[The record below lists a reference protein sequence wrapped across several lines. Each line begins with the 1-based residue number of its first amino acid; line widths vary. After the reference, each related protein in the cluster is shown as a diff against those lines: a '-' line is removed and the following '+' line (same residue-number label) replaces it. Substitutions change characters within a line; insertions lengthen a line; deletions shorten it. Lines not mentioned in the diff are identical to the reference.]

1 MRLPALAALVLGL
14 AAHPGGTSA
23 ATDQAMPATRSDC
36 PTRSVSAAG
45 AAPPSGASKE
55 KT

>member
-1 MRLPALAALVLGL
+1 
-14 AAHPGGTSA
+14 
-23 ATDQAMPATRSDC
+23 MPATRSDC

-45 AAPPSGASKE
+45 AAPSSGASNA